1 MGAAVLQA
9 RLWAVLTGAALV
21 LILLVAMRPLL
32 PIDETRYLSVA
43 WEMHLSGDPL
53 HLTMNGAAYTHKTPP
68 LFWLINAVW
77 LVTGV
82 SEFAARLVG
91 PACALGMLAGTATL
105 ARRFWPDRDQGP
117 LAAMVLAGFPVFL
130 IYGSAT
136 MFDALLG
143 LGVLG
148 GVAALWQI
156 GQGHCT
162 NRNWALFGLAVAFGT
177 YAKGPVI
184 LVHLAPLLLTL
195 PLWASAAPRLADLL
209 RGLALA
215 LLVALALVALWL
227 VPTLATATPEF
238 RNELLWTQSAARVA
252 GGMAHDRP
260 MWFLAALLPVLL
272 FPWGWSLALWRAMA
286 GRWRA
291 DPAVRLCRIW
301 VLSSLLLFSLISGK
315 QVHYLLPTF
324 PAMALLFADASTRA
338 RPSGF
343 WLARAG
349 WLPLVTVAVASALIG
364 ARLIEAKGDL
374 ALLAPFWPILI
385 LAALCL
391 GLVAALWRLPLVAGH
406 LVAGLGVTLGL
417 HAIVASTALY
427 SAYDGNAIAAKLAAA
442 EPQGLAVT
450 EANYHAEFNFL
461 ARLGQPV
468 AQPQSAADWA
478 DWAQAHPQGL
488 IFGRVG
494 NPHVVA
500 DPAESRRYMGHTIG
514 FWPAAAISLE

>member
-1 MGAAVLQA
+1 MLA
-9 RLWAVLTGAALV
+9 RPWAVLTGAALV
-21 LILLVAMRPLL
+21 LILLVALRPLL

-43 WEMHLSGDPL
+43 WEMHLSGDPV

-91 PACALGMLAGTATL
+91 PACALGMLAGTAAL
-105 ARRFWPDRDQGP
+105 AQRFWPDRDLGP

-136 MFDALLG
+136 MFDALLA

-148 GVAALWQI
+148 GVGALWRI
-156 GQGHCT
+156 GQGDCS
-162 NRNWALFGLAVAFGT
+162 NRNWVLFGLALAFGT
-177 YAKGPVI
+177 FAKGPVI
-184 LVHLAPLLLTL
+184 LVHLLPLWLTL
-195 PLWASAAPRLADLL
+195 PVWANAPPRLPDLL
-209 RGLALA
+209 RGVALA
-215 LLVALALVALWL
+215 LLVALALIAVWL
-227 VPTLATATPEF
+227 LPTLATASPEF

-260 MWFLAALLPVLL
+260 LWFLAALLPVLL

-301 VLSSLLLFSLISGK
+301 AISSLLLFSLISGK
-315 QVHYLLPTF
+315 QAHYLVPTF
-324 PAMALLFADASTRA
+324 PAAALLVAEALARTRTN
-338 RPSGF
+338 GF
-343 WLARAG
+343 WLNRGA
-349 WLPLVTVAVASALIG
+349 WLPVLLLALASALVG
-364 ARLIEAKGDL
+364 AQIIAPKGDL
-374 ALLAPFWPILI
+374 LLLAPGWPL
-385 LAALCL
+385 LLFAALCL
-391 GLVAALWRLPLVAGH
+391 GLVAALWRLPLGAGH

-427 SAYDGNAIAAKLAAA
+427 PAYDGRAIAAKLASA

-450 EANYHAEFNFL
+450 DGDYHAEFNFL

-468 AQPQSAADWA
+468 AQPHSPADWA
-478 DWAQAHPQGL
+478 SWAAAHPDGM
-488 IFGRVG
+488 IFGTVG
-494 NPHVVA
+494 TPVIA
-500 DPAESRRYMGHTIG
+500 TEPTDSRRYRGHTIG